1 MVVNFSCHLL
11 SVDYIPYLG
20 KSETLKIMN
29 VAANFRHCDVKKVKC
44 EAVINSKMPKSG
56 RL

>member
-20 KSETLKIMN
+20 IFETIKIMN